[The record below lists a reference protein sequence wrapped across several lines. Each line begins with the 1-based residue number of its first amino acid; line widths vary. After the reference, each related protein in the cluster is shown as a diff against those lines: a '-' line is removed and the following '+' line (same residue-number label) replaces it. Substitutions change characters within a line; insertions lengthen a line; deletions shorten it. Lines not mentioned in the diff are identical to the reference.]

1 MLKRLEV
8 LIVNLMIFWIVASN
22 MPGIESP
29 HGSVGFFLAGFLYGL
44 LIISLPEILR
54 FFRFPKNTWGKLF
67 IGSGL
72 TFVLLLVV
80 STFLTSV
87 ITISASVIGNFD
99 FIWFIT
105 PEILELS
112 SPYAVA
118 GFVSVLLNL
127 CSIILQFLN
136 KGRL

>member
-8 LIVNLMIFWIVASN
+8 LVVNLMIFWIVASN

-29 HGSVGFFLAGFLYGL
+29 HGSVGFFMVGFLYGV

-72 TFVLLLVV
+72 TFILLLVV
-80 STFLTSV
+80 STFLTSM

-99 FIWFIT
+99 FIWFTT
-105 PEILELS
+105 PKILELS

-118 GFVSVLLNL
+118 GFV
-127 CSIILQFLN
+127 
-136 KGRL
+136 